1 MDKKN
6 IDKMI
11 PSAGPWITQKEADYV
26 LDAVKNGWYDNWNG
40 YIKKFEQKFA
50 EYIGVKYAIST
61 SSCTGAMHLALAALH
76 VKAGDEVIVPDITWI
91 ATAAVVTYL
100 GATPVF
106 VDVDKDT
113 WTMDPE
119 SLKKAI
125 TAKTKGIMPV
135 HLYGHPADMDEINKI
150 AKEHGL
156 FVLED
161 AAPSIGAEYKGRK
174 TGSLGNVGA
183 FSFQGAKLL
192 VTGEGGM
199 LVTNDDKIYEEASFL
214 ANQGRSRTVPFLIEK
229 IGYKYKMSNIQAA
242 LGLAQLERIDELI
255 EKKRQIYG
263 WYKAKL
269 DGVKGIKL
277 SVEKDYAKSIHW
289 MTSIILEDSYPETRE
304 YFTEKLKERNI
315 DTRPLFPPMSGFP
328 MFEKVDNPVSE
339 FVGKRGINLP
349 TPLNLTKE
357 QADYVS
363 DNILELLNNN

>member
-1 MDKKN
+1 MDKKI

-11 PSAGPWITQKEADYV
+11 PSAGPSISQKEIDYV
-26 LDAVKNGWYDNWNG
+26 SDAVKNGWYDNWNG

-61 SSCTGAMHLALAALH
+61 SSCTGAMHLALAALDI
-76 VKAGDEVIVPDITWI
+76 KPGDEIIVPETTWI

-106 VDVDKDT
+106 VDIDKDT
-113 WTMDPE
+113 WTINPE
-119 SLKKAI
+119 SVKKAI
-125 TAKTKGIMPV
+125 TKKTKGIMPV
-135 HLYGHPADMDEINKI
+135 HLYGHPANMDEITKI
-150 AKEHGL
+150 AKAHGL

-161 AAPSIGAEYKGRK
+161 AAPSIGAQYKGKK
-174 TGSLGNVGA
+174 TGSLGDVGA

-199 LVTNDDKIYEEASFL
+199 LVTNDDKIYEKAAFL
-214 ANQGRSRTVPFLIEK
+214 ANQGRSKTVPFLIEK

-255 EKKRQIYG
+255 DKKRQIYN
-263 WYKAKL
+263 WYKDKL
-269 DGVKGIKL
+269 EGAKGIKL
-277 SVEKDYAKSIHW
+277 SVEKDFAKSIHW
-289 MTSIILEDSYPETRE
+289 MTSIVLEDSYKHSRE
-304 YFTEKLKERNI
+304 YFTDKLKERNI
-315 DTRPLFPPMSGFP
+315 DTRPIFPPMSGFP
-328 MFEKVDNPVSE
+328 MFKKVDNPVSD
-339 FVGKRGINLP
+339 FVGRRGINLP

-363 DNILELLNNN
+363 DNILDLLNS

>member
-1 MDKKN
+1 MEKKI
-6 IDKMI
+6 IDKLI
-11 PSAGPWITQKEADYV
+11 QSAGPSITQKEIDYV
-26 LDAVKNGWYDNWNG
+26 SDAVKNGWYDNWNG

-61 SSCTGAMHLALAALH
+61 SSCTGAMHLALAALDI
-76 VKAGDEVIVPDITWI
+76 KPGDEVIVPETTWI

-106 VDVDKDT
+106 VDVDKDS
-113 WTMDPE
+113 WTIDPE
-119 SLKKAI
+119 SVKKAI
-125 TAKTKGIMPV
+125 NKKTKGIMPV
-135 HLYGHPADMDEINKI
+135 HLYGHPANMDEITKI
-150 AKEHGL
+150 AKEYGL

-161 AAPSIGAEYKGRK
+161 AAPSIGAQYKGRK
-174 TGSLGNVGA
+174 TGSLGDVGA

-199 LVTNDDKIYEEASFL
+199 MVTNSDEIYEATSFL
-214 ANQGRSRTVPFLIEK
+214 ANQGRSKTIPFLIEK

-255 EKKRQIYG
+255 EKKRQIYN

-269 DGVKGIKL
+269 EGAKGIKL
-277 SVEKDYAKSIHW
+277 STEKEFVKSIHW
-289 MTSIILEDSYPETRE
+289 MTSIVLEDSYPYSRE
-304 YFTEKLKERNI
+304 YFTDKLKERNI
-315 DTRPLFPPMSGFP
+315 DTRPFFPQMSGFP
-328 MFEKVDNPVSE
+328 MFKKANNPVSE

-363 DNILELLNNN
+363 DNIIDLLKD